1 MDEIYI
7 RRSYHDG
14 FSSLAV
20 EDDKIKAI
28 LKAGMNAPSAR
39 NTQPWEFVVVKDRAM
54 LEKLAN
60 SKSSGGAGACKTA
73 AFAVI
78 ICADDR
84 MLNSI
89 NTGLAAENMMLAA
102 ENLDVQS
109 LTIDIWETT
118 EAQINIKQW
127 LNIPENLTAYV
138 MIAFGYAD
146 EKIAPN
152 DRFIEEKIHW
162 EKF

>member
-1 MDEIYI
+1 MEEIYT

-14 FSSLAV
+14 FDGSDVDES
-20 EDDKIKAI
+20 DIKAI

-39 NTQPWEFVVVKDRAM
+39 NTQPWEFVVVRDREM

-73 AFAVI
+73 GFVVV
-78 ICADDR
+78 ICADDN

-89 NTGLAAENMMLAA
+89 NVGLSAENMLLAA
-102 ENLDVQS
+102 ENLEIQS
-109 LTIDIWETT
+109 LTIEIWETV
-118 EAQINIKQW
+118 EAQVNIKKW

-138 MIAFGYAD
+138 MLAFGYAP
-146 EKIAPN
+146 EKLPTN